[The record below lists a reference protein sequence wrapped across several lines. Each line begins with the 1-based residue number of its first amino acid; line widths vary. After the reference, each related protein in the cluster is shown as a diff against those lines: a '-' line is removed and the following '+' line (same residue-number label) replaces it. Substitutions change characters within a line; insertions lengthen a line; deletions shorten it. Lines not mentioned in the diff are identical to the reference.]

1 MKYYTLTA
9 LKDMPNCESGFNYT
23 ISDSKDSDKIN
34 CLREYQNF
42 SDFVKIELDLNQ
54 ADKNF
59 NCPNCN
65 KKSLFPYEE
74 EGNSYSDGSIKEWYN
89 DIGFEC
95 GLCSSKFKIISV
107 LKKRKV
113 DW

>member
-23 ISDSKDSDKIN
+23 ISEADLNYPYYISFSKDSDKIN

-59 NCPNCN
+59 NCPNTCLYLSN
-65 KKSLFPYEE
+65 IEF
-74 EGNSYSDGSIKEWYN
+74 
-89 DIGFEC
+89 
-95 GLCSSKFKIISV
+95 
-107 LKKRKV
+107 
-113 DW
+113 